1 MRIAVTGSIA
11 KDHLM
16 SFPHRFAD
24 RLIAERLDR
33 ISLSLLTDDLEI
45 RYGGVAAN
53 IAFGLGSLGLAPLL
67 VGAAGADF
75 DDQEVW
81 LKEHGVDT
89 AGVRISDTLHTARFV
104 CATDTEQNQ
113 IGFFYAGAMAEAR
126 DIGLPGLLDR
136 TGGADLV
143 VVSPDD
149 PDAMVRHA
157 RECARLGVPFVAD
170 PSQQLARLE
179 RDQARALLD
188 SPCHLF
194 TNEYEALLIQER
206 TGWTE
211 QQVLGRVGSWITT
224 QGAGGSRI
232 ARVGRTT
239 THVPAV
245 PARAEVVD
253 PTGAGDAYRAGFL
266 AALAWDLDLAEA
278 ARLGSAVASVVLE
291 SRGTQT
297 YALRGDDLLDRL
309 GTAYGAGA
317 VRRIIPRL
325 GALS

>member
-16 SFPHRFAD
+16 SYPHRFAD
-24 RLIAERLDR
+24 QLLAERLDR
-33 ISLSLLTDDLEI
+33 ISLSLLTDTLEI

-53 IAFGLGSLGLAPLL
+53 IAFGLGSLGLDPLL

-75 DDQEVW
+75 ADQEIW

-104 CATDTEQNQ
+104 CATDTDQNQ

-126 DIGLPGLLDR
+126 HIDLPGLLAR
-136 TGGADLV
+136 HGGADLV
-143 VVSPDD
+143 VISPDD

-157 RECARLGVPFVAD
+157 RECVRLGVPFVAD
-170 PSQQLARLE
+170 PSQQLARLD

-188 SPCHLF
+188 CPRWLF
-194 TNEYEALLIQER
+194 TNEYESLLIQER

-211 QQVLGRVGSWITT
+211 QQVLGRVGTWVTT
-224 QGAGGSRI
+224 QGARGSRI
-232 ARVGRTT
+232 TRAGRTT
-239 THVPAV
+239 TLVPAV
-245 PARAEVVD
+245 TPRQAVD

-266 AALAWDLDLAEA
+266 AALAWDLEPHDA

-291 SRGTQT
+291 NRGTQT
-297 YALRGDDLLDRL
+297 YALRGNDLLDRL
-309 GTAYGAGA
+309 CTAYGAGE
-317 VRRIIPRL
+317 VRRLIPRL

>member
-11 KDHLM
+11 NDHLM
-16 SFPHRFAD
+16 SYPNRFAD
-24 RLIAERLDR
+24 QLIAERLDR
-33 ISLSLLTDDLEI
+33 ISLSLLTDELEI

-53 IAFGLGSLGLAPLL
+53 IAFGLGSLGLTPLL

-75 DDQEVW
+75 AAQEVW

-104 CATDTEQNQ
+104 CATDTAQNQ

-126 DIGLPGLLDR
+126 HIDLADLLER

-149 PDAMVRHA
+149 PEAMVRHV
-157 RECARLGVPFVAD
+157 RECVRLGVPFVAD
-170 PSQQLARLE
+170 PSQQLARLD
-179 RDQARALLD
+179 RAQARALLD
-188 SPCHLF
+188 NPRYLF

-211 QQVLGRVGSWITT
+211 QQVLGRVGTWVTT
-224 QGAGGSRI
+224 QGAGGSRL

-239 THVPAV
+239 TLVPAV
-245 PARAEVVD
+245 PARDAVD

-266 AALAWDLDLAEA
+266 AALAWGLDHEEA

-291 SRGTQT
+291 CRGTQT
-297 YALRGDDLLDRL
+297 YALDGDDVIDRL
-309 GTAYGAGA
+309 AGAYGAGA
-317 VRRIIPRL
+317 IKRLIPWL
-325 GALS
+325 GARS

>member
-11 KDHLM
+11 EDHLM
-16 SFPHRFAD
+16 TFPNRFAD
-24 RLIAERLDR
+24 RLITERLDR

-53 IAFGLGSLGLAPLL
+53 IAFGLGSLGLDPLL

-75 DDQEVW
+75 GGQEVW

-113 IGFFYAGAMAEAR
+113 LGFFYAGAMATAR
-126 DIGLPGLLDR
+126 EIGLPELFAR
-136 TGGADLV
+136 TGRPDLV

-149 PDAMVRHA
+149 PEAMVRHA
-157 RECARLGVPFVAD
+157 RECAQLGVPFVAD
-170 PSQQLARLE
+170 PSQQLARLDRE
-179 RDQARALLD
+179 QARALLD
-188 SPCHLF
+188 NPCHLF
-194 TNEYEALLIQER
+194 TNEYEALLVQER
-206 TGWTE
+206 TGWSE
-211 QQVLGRVGSWITT
+211 QQVLDRVGCWITT

-232 ARVGRTT
+232 ARAGHPTT
-239 THVPAV
+239 RVAAV
-245 PARAEVVD
+245 PPRRPVVD

-266 AALAWDLDLAEA
+266 TALAWGLDLGEG

-291 SRGTQT
+291 HSGTQT
-297 YALRGDDLLDRL
+297 YALDTDDLLDRL
-309 GTAYGAGA
+309 ATAYGAGEIH
-317 VRRIIPRL
+317 RLIPRL
-325 GALS
+325 GVPA

>member
-16 SFPHRFAD
+16 SFPHKFAD
-24 RLIAERLDR
+24 QLLAERLDR
-33 ISLSLLTDDLEI
+33 ISLSLLTDELEI

-53 IAFGLGSLGLAPLL
+53 IAFGLGSLGLDPLL

-75 DDQEVW
+75 ADQEVW

-89 AGVRISDTLHTARFV
+89 AGVRISDTLYTARFV
-104 CATDTEQNQ
+104 CATDTAQNQ

-126 DIGLPGLLDR
+126 DIDLPELLAR

-143 VVSPDD
+143 VISPDD
-149 PDAMVRHA
+149 PEAMVRHV
-157 RECARLGVPFVAD
+157 RQCVGLGVPFVAD
-170 PSQQLARLE
+170 PSQQLARLD
-179 RDQARALLD
+179 RAQARALLD
-188 SPCHLF
+188 SPRWLF

-211 QQVLGRVGSWITT
+211 QQVLGRVGTWVTT

-232 ARVGRTT
+232 ARAGRTT
-239 THVPAV
+239 TLVPAV
-245 PARAEVVD
+245 EPREAVD

-266 AALAWDLDLAEA
+266 AALSWGLELEDA

-291 SRGTQT
+291 SWGTQT
-297 YALRGDDLLDRL
+297 YVLDSSDLLDRL
-309 GTAYGAGA
+309 CGTYGAGP
-317 VRRIIPRL
+317 VKRLIPRL

>member
-1 MRIAVTGSIA
+1 MRVAVTGSIA
-11 KDHLM
+11 NDHLM
-16 SFPHRFAD
+16 SFPNRFAD
-24 RLIAERLDR
+24 QLIAERLDR
-33 ISLSLLTDDLEI
+33 ISLSLLTEELEI

-53 IAFGLGSLGLAPLL
+53 IAFGLGSLGLTPLL

-75 DDQEVW
+75 AAQEVW

-104 CATDTEQNQ
+104 CATDTDQNQ

-126 DIGLPGLLDR
+126 DIDLAGLLER

-149 PDAMVRHA
+149 PEAMVRHVRA
-157 RECARLGVPFVAD
+157 CVRLGLPFVAD
-170 PSQQLARLE
+170 PSQQLARLD
-179 RDQARALLD
+179 RAQARALLD
-188 SPCHLF
+188 HPRYLF

-211 QQVLGRVGSWITT
+211 QQVLGRVGTWVTT

-232 ARVGRTT
+232 TRAGRTT
-239 THVPAV
+239 MLVPAV
-245 PARAEVVD
+245 EARAAVD

-266 AALAWDLDLAEA
+266 AALSWGLADEDA

-291 SRGTQT
+291 SSGTQT
-297 YALRGDDLLDRL
+297 YALDGDDLLDRL
-309 GTAYGAGA
+309 ATAYGAGA
-317 VRRIIPRL
+317 LKHLVPWL
-325 GALS
+325 GARS

>member
-16 SFPHRFAD
+16 SYPGRFAEQ
-24 RLIAERLDR
+24 LIAERLDR
-33 ISLSLLTDDLEI
+33 ISLSLLTDELEI

-53 IAFGLGSLGLAPLL
+53 IAFGLGSLGLTPLL

-75 DDQEVW
+75 ADQEIW

-113 IGFFYAGAMAEAR
+113 IGFFYTGAMAEAR
-126 DIGLPGLLDR
+126 DIDLTELLER

-149 PDAMVRHA
+149 PDAMVRHV
-157 RECARLGVPFVAD
+157 RECVRLGVPFVAD

-188 SPCHLF
+188 SPRYLF
-194 TNEYEALLIQER
+194 TNEYESLLIQER

-211 QQVLGRVGSWITT
+211 QQVLGRVGTWVTT

-232 ARVGRTT
+232 VRAGRTT
-239 THVPAV
+239 TLVPAV
-245 PARAEVVD
+245 EARDAVD

-266 AALAWDLDLAEA
+266 AALSWDLEHEDA

-291 SRGTQT
+291 CRGTQT
-297 YALRGDDLLDRL
+297 YTLDGNELLDRL
-309 GTAYGAGA
+309 GATYGAGA
-317 VRRIIPRL
+317 IRRLIPWL